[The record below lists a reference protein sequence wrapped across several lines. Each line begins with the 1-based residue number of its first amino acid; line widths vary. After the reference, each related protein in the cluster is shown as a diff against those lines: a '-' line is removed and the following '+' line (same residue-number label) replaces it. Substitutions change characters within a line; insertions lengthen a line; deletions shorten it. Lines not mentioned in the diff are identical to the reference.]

1 MGVVEHDGDVRF
13 KSESGN
19 MAVSCMRNA
28 SGHTYSNSPFIVDL
42 AVGKYHVPQNV
53 FLVNY
58 YYQKANAVVRN
69 PAARVT
75 DTTQHLNI
83 LRSL

>member
-1 MGVVEHDGDVRF
+1 MH
-13 KSESGN
+13 
-19 MAVSCMRNA
+19 NA
-28 SGHTYSNSPFIVDL
+28 SGHTYSNSSFIVNL
-42 AVGKYHVPQNV
+42 AVGRCYVPQNV

-75 DTTQHLNI
+75 DTTQHLSI
-83 LRSL
+83 LRSELLIFIEAYTVNYSLFACTDSDNY